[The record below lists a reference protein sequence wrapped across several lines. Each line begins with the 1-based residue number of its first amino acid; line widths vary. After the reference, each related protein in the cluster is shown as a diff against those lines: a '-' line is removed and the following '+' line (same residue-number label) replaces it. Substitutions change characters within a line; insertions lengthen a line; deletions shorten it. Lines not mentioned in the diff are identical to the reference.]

1 MRIAVITNDGPQ
13 GGGAG
18 RIASMY
24 SDALI
29 RHGHEVRTWGPNET
43 FHQLAKMSS
52 LGRLFFHL
60 GDLRAHQDVV
70 SQILEWHP
78 NALLTHN
85 LTGCGFATPKLIRRR
100 GIRWVHMLHDVQLFE
115 PSGQIIEG
123 ESMPLFHWLWR
134 KKWSMLRRIAMGEPN
149 EVVSPTKWLLEA
161 HHAFG
166 WFRKTQ
172 TVVIP
177 NPIEQK
183 KNINEINRDA
193 KQIIFVGRVDWDKGI
208 DLLIEAWLK
217 VRDTASRLVIVGDGA
232 WLSRIRALKDSK
244 IEVCGRQTS
253 AEVARHLSA
262 SGILVVPSRVHENQP
277 TVILEGLAAGCRI
290 IATNVGGVKE
300 TLDGEGDVVEPNS
313 VSALV
318 TSINEALDD
327 KSSQTNAVRVLAA
340 HDPDLCVS
348 ALTGALRSNL

>member
-1 MRIAVITNDGPQ
+1 
-13 GGGAG
+13 
-18 RIASMY
+18 MY

-52 LGRLFFHL
+52 LGRLFFHIK
-60 GDLRAHQDVV
+60 DLRADQDVV

-78 NALLTHN
+78 DALLTHN
-85 LTGCGFATPKLIRRR
+85 LTGCGFATPKSIRRR

-123 ESMPLFHWLWR
+123 ESMSLLRWVWR
-134 KKWSMLRRIAMGEPN
+134 MKWSMLRRIAMGEPN

-161 HHAFG
+161 HRVFG

-177 NPIEQK
+177 NPMEQK
-183 KNINEINRDA
+183 KGVSEINRDA
-193 KQIIFVGRVDWDKGI
+193 RQIIFVGRVDWDKGI
-208 DLLIEAWLK
+208 DLLIEAWSK
-217 VRDTASRLVIVGDGA
+217 VRDSASRLIIVGDGA
-232 WLSRIRALKDSK
+232 WLSRIRAMKDSK
-244 IEVCGRQTS
+244 IEVRGRQTS

-277 TVILEGLAAGCRI
+277 TVILEGLVAGCWVV
-290 IATNVGGVKE
+290 AADVGGVKE

-313 VSALV
+313 VDALI

-327 KSSQTNAVRVLAA
+327 ESSPTEAERVLAA
-340 HDPDLCVS
+340 HDPEACVA
-348 ALTGALRSNL
+348 ALIGALRSNL